1 MKIHYAQSS
10 FGQTRD
16 EDGITST
23 VIKREL
29 NIRMHN
35 GWKYITNENL
45 VILEAP
51 NQFGIMQADR
61 SVCIK
66 GGVASEFAAV
76 IFELVYVVDVQNQTH
91 NIIAGQ

>member
-1 MKIHYAQSS
+1 MKIDYAQSS

-51 NQFGIMQADR
+51 N
-61 SVCIK
+61 
-66 GGVASEFAAV
+66 
-76 IFELVYVVDVQNQTH
+76 
-91 NIIAGQ
+91 